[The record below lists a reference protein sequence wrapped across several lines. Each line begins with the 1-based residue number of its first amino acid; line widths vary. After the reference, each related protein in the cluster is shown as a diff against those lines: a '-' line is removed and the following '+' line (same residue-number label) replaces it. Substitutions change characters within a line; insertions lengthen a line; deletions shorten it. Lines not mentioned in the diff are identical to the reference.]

1 MKNLMMLGCSI
12 LAGALLAQ
20 EAAPAAAAKP
30 AEAKPVAVNPV
41 AARPQPF
48 KGRKI
53 DPAMRRAMM
62 ERRMGAMRTSRV
74 KSFGKLPDG
83 REAKLYAIQGLGG
96 LRLDV
101 TDYGGRLV
109 RCYAPDKYG
118 NLADVTLGWNTAA
131 EYAKNGFSMGT
142 LIGRF
147 GNRIK
152 DGKFTLEGKEIQLP
166 INEDKAARHNN
177 IHGGPQGW
185 DSKLWEVK
193 PLRRG
198 PVQGLELTLVSP
210 DGDQGFP
217 GAVTCKVTYMVLP
230 NNTWTIDYEATT
242 DKPTV
247 LNLTHHT
254 YWNMAGEA
262 SGNVL
267 GQELQIFA
275 DEYTQTDA
283 GLIPTK
289 NAPVKGTGFDFTAM
303 RKIGAMADWMAK
315 EAALKPMDN
324 WYDHNFVLRGKIGEL
339 HPAATMKDPVSGRK
353 LEIWTT
359 EPCMQMY
366 GAQNMDGTLAA
377 KTAGKKYPQFAGVA
391 LETQHTPDSPNH
403 PEFPTT
409 VLKPGET
416 FKSRTEYRFSA
427 E

>member
-1 MKNLMMLGCSI
+1 MKKLMMIGCVL
-12 LAGALLAQ
+12 LAGALVAE
-20 EAAPAAAAKP
+20 EAPAKP
-30 AEAKPVAVNPV
+30 AVETVKKAVRTNRPKM
-41 AARPQPF
+41 ARRPMSAGMRAF
-48 KGRKI
+48 GR
-53 DPAMRRAMM
+53 P
-62 ERRMGAMRTSRV
+62 
-74 KSFGKLPDG
+74 FGKLPDG
-83 REAKLYAIQGLGG
+83 REAKLYTIQGRGG

-109 RCYAPDKYG
+109 RCYAPDKHG
-118 NLADVTLGWNTAA
+118 NLADVTLGWNTPA
-131 EYAKNGFSMGT
+131 EYAANGFSMGT

-152 DGKFTLEGKEIQLP
+152 DGKFTLDGKEIQLP

-177 IHGGPQGW
+177 IHGGPDGW
-185 DSKLWEVK
+185 DSKLWQVS
-193 PLRRG
+193 PVRRG
-198 PVQGLELTLVSP
+198 PAQGLELKLVSP
-210 DGDQGFP
+210 DGDQKFP
-217 GAVTCKVTYMVLP
+217 GTVTCKVTYLVQP
-230 NNTWTIDYEATT
+230 DNTWTIDYEATT
-242 DKPTV
+242 DTPTV

-267 GQELQIFA
+267 DQELQVFA

-289 NAPVKGTGFDFTAM
+289 NAPVKGTGFDFTSL
-303 RKIGAMADWMAK
+303 RKIGACADWMAK

-324 WYDHNFVLRGKIGEL
+324 WYDHNFVLRGKVGEL
-339 HPAATMKDPVSGRK
+339 KPAATMRDPVSGRK

-366 GAQNMDGTLAA
+366 GAQNMDGSLNA
-377 KTAGKKYPQFAGVA
+377 KQAGKKYPQYAGVA
-391 LETQHTPDSPNH
+391 LETQHYPDSPNH